1 MSGGSMIV
9 YGEKNGKKQINV
21 LPIEWVLGLREHPSS
36 ELFQTDAEKNVSQ
49 ALLLTQ
55 IASDAL
61 ESGDYNKALQ
71 TLQQMSRLT
80 PDDSSTWA
88 GLGELYLHFN
98 RLDNALGA
106 CQKAVRLGPEQA
118 DSWSCLGDF
127 YESSGQYPEAEKA
140 LKRAVDLE
148 PNEPVNWLGL
158 GRVLAEENKRIG
170 VMTIYDRL
178 KALDHNYADQYFRL
192 FVKPILES
200 PNR

>member
-1 MSGGSMIV
+1 MIV

-106 CQKAVRLGPEQA
+106 CQKAVRLRPEQA
-118 DSWSCLGDF
+118 DSWACLGDF

-140 LKRAVDLE
+140 WKKAVDLE
-148 PNEPVNWLGL
+148 PNERVFWLGL
-158 GRVLAEENKRIG
+158 GRVFAEEDKRLA
-170 VMTIYDRL
+170 VMTVYDRL

>member
-1 MSGGSMIV
+1 MIV